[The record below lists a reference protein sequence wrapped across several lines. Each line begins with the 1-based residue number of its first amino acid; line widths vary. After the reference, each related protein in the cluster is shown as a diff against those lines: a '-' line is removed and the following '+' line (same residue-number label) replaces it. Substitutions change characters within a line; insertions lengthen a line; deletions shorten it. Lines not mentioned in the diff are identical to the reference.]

1 MLLELDF
8 TRKDT
13 DDSTAAACLVLLKFL
28 PIRDTQVTSASSP
41 EVPVTNR
48 GIILPEF
55 TLGNQGV
62 YWTSSQSMDERFLI
76 VGVVPLPQ
84 QGHPWKPLPSRNG
97 GFCLVT

>member
-8 TRKDT
+8 IRKGMDN
-13 DDSTAAACLVLLKFL
+13 STEAACMALQKFL
-28 PIRDTQVTSASSP
+28 PIRDTQATSTPSP
-41 EVPVTNR
+41 EVPVANR

-62 YWTSSQSMDERFLI
+62 YWTSSQCVDERFLI
-76 VGVVPLPQ
+76 VCVVPLPQ